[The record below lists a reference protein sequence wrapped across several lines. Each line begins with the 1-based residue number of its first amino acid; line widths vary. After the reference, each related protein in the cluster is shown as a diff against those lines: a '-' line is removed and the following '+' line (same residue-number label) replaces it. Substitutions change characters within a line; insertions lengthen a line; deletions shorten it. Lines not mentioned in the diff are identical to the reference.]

1 MATAND
7 IITRAFKR
15 AGILAAE
22 SALEADEIQDGLI
35 MLNDM
40 LSSWEPV
47 HHLGFAPVDSV
58 ADEVRIPRYAEAA
71 VKDSLAI
78 HLCTEYSRP
87 VSQALAASAQMSLSA
102 MMTVNVDLSNV
113 DMPSTLPY
121 GSGNEASDGVDDA
134 TFFPQHNKA
143 NF

>member
-1 MATAND
+1 MATANE

-15 AGILAAE
+15 AGILASE
-22 SALEADEIQDGLI
+22 SALEADEIQDGLT

-47 HHLGFAPVDSV
+47 HHLGFSPVDGVS
-58 ADEVRIPRYAEAA
+58 DEVRIPRYAEAA

-78 HLCTEYSRP
+78 HICGEYSRP
-87 VSQALAASAQMSLSA
+87 ISPALAGAAQMSLNA
-102 MMTVNVDLSNV
+102 LMIANIDLSDV
-113 DMPSTLPY
+113 DMPSTLPI
-121 GSGNEASDGVDDA
+121 GSGNECTDDSR
-134 TFFPQHNKA
+134 FFPQKDRR